1 MKTTIN
7 PAGPKIRPAIL
18 PEPLL
23 PIAIPALL
31 VTSPAALTVPCRFS
45 QDLRDLAQ
53 RFADRPARLSEIL
66 AATQGRGFYL
76 LLLLI
81 GLPFLTPLPL
91 PGLSTAFG
99 LIVLV
104 IGTRLAL
111 GQRPWLPEKLLQREL
126 PARFIAR
133 LLATTSRVVRWLE
146 FLLRPRLAFLHEQ
159 WIYRR
164 IAGTLIMLSGLLL
177 LLPLP
182 IPLTNSFP
190 ALTVILLAAGA
201 MERDGLFFLAG
212 CAMFIVTLAY
222 FGLLAFGGVHLL
234 DNLWQTI
241 FGS

>member
-1 MKTTIN
+1 MTESVN
-7 PAGPKIRPAIL
+7 PAGSKIMAPIRPQPL
-18 PEPLL
+18 PP
-23 PIAIPALL
+23 PSIPALL
-31 VTSPAALTVPCRFS
+31 APVPAVQTVPSRFS
-45 QDLRDLAQ
+45 QDLRGLAQ
-53 RFADRPARLSEIL
+53 QFAGRPARLSEIL
-66 AATQGRGFYL
+66 TATQGRGFYL

-81 GLPFLTPLPL
+81 GLPFLTPVPL
-91 PGLSTAFG
+91 PGISTLFG
-99 LIVLV
+99 FVVLL

-126 PARFIAR
+126 PARLIAR
-133 LLATTSRVVRWLE
+133 ILAAASRMVRWLE
-146 FLLRPRLAFLHEQ
+146 VLLRPRLDFLHEQ

-190 ALTVILLAAGA
+190 ALTVVLLAAGA

-212 CAMFIVTLAY
+212 CVMFAVTLTY

-234 DNLWQTI
+234 ENLWQTVC
-241 FGS
+241 GS

>member
-1 MKTTIN
+1 MIESVN
-7 PAGPKIRPAIL
+7 PAALKSMPTIHT
-18 PEPLL
+18 ELL
-23 PIAIPALL
+23 PPPANPALL
-31 VTSPAALTVPCRFS
+31 APLPAALTVPCRFS
-45 QDLRDLAQ
+45 QDLRDLVQ
-53 RFADRPARLSEIL
+53 QFANRPVRLSEIL

-81 GLPFLTPLPL
+81 GLPFLTPIPL

-126 PARFIAR
+126 PARFMAR
-133 LLATTSRVVRWLE
+133 TLAAASRVVRWLE
-146 FLLRPRLAFLHEQ
+146 FLLRPRLTFLHEQ

-182 IPLTNSFP
+182 IPLSNFFP
-190 ALTVILLAAGA
+190 ALTVVLLAAGA

-212 CAMFIVTLAY
+212 CAMFTVTLAF

-241 FGS
+241 IGS